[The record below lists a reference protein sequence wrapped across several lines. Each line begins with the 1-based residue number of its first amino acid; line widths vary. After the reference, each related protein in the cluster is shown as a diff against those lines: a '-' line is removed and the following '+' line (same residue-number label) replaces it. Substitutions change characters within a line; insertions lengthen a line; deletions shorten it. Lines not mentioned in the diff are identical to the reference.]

1 MGINSKGFTKGF
13 LIKLLFLLIPSI
25 ITAVY
30 FNMPNKTNGIGGG
43 YYDLSLLYYFF
54 LIVPYMIAYGFVIGI
69 NSVYLKYKKGIIST
83 ENRYILIIS
92 VILLILHILYFFI
105 KIK

>member
-1 MGINSKGFTKGF
+1 M
-13 LIKLLFLLIPSI
+13 PSGSS
-25 ITAVY
+25 
-30 FNMPNKTNGIGGG
+30 GIGGG

-69 NSVYLKYKKGIIST
+69 NSVYLKYKKGIISI

-105 KIK
+105 VFK